1 MAGGVP
7 GKRHRTVRRVGLPPG
22 IRFDV
27 PGQSAPVMGRRPCV
41 RGMDAQEGLWGRLEE
56 KGMIEGK
63 YRESIPLPAR
73 FVPIT
78 GHNGGTI
85 VDIADKTNKR

>member
-27 PGQSAPVMGRRPCV
+27 PGQSAPEMGRRPCV

-56 KGMIEGK
+56 RGMIEGK
-63 YRESIPLPAR
+63 NREAIPLPAR
-73 FVPIT
+73 SVPIIGHT
-78 GHNGGTI
+78 GATI
-85 VDIADKTNKR
+85 VNIADKTNKR